1 MRDAVLGSQSE
12 PLELKREVTI
22 LNKQG
27 LHARPIMQFVDTAA
41 QFSAEV
47 RVQHNDTV
55 VDGKSPME
63 MMLLAAT
70 QGSRLMIT
78 ARGDDAASA
87 LEALEAL
94 IAGKFNEDKQDA
106 TGSPGNDE
114 GCESH

>member
-1 MRDAVLGSQSE
+1 M
-12 PLELKREVTI
+12 LESHPEQAELHREVTI
-22 LNKQG
+22 QNEQG

-70 QGSRLMIT
+70 AGTRLKIT
-78 ARGDDAASA
+78 ARGDDAAEVLDA
-87 LEALEAL
+87 LEALVAE
-94 IAGKFNEDKQDA
+94 KFHED
-106 TGSPGNDE
+106 
-114 GCESH
+114 